1 MISGSPFIFIYAGYR
16 LKLQKAPETLY
27 KISEADLVIRYL
39 LITDDWGLDTTYCSI
54 IASARAAG
62 VAGAGAPGWG
72 AFGGGAPVG
81 GGGGHPEQAGGVFTL
96 AILAGDGCV
105 SVLHQ
110 TQGVKAGAAI

>member
-1 MISGSPFIFIYAGYR
+1 M
-16 LKLQKAPETLY
+16 
-27 KISEADLVIRYL
+27 IRYL

-62 VAGAGAPGWG
+62 VAGAGATGWRALG
-72 AFGGGAPVG
+72 DRPTVG
-81 GGGGHPEQAGGVFTL
+81 VGEEHREQAGGVFTL